1 MLVGKVIAITDA
13 DEFQGRVDA
22 SLQATYMIEIK
33 HRFHEARWQ
42 IDDHPRLATGS
53 TPFHERNQN
62 IQIRRMNK
70 ILAGMQDWKRQFD
83 EGCEVAPRSAKQL
96 AESASVAIVT
106 RETSRISW
114 PSLCCCS
121 LPIRSP
127 ALPAPPLLSFCFGRA
142 ERSSKCP

>member
-22 SLQATYMIEIK
+22 EPPGNVHDRDQ

-42 IDDHPRLATGS
+42 IDDHPRLAAGS
-53 TPFHERNQN
+53 TTFHERNQN

-96 AESASVAIVT
+96 AESASVATVT

-114 PSLCCCS
+114 PSRCCCS
-121 LPIRSP
+121 LPISSP